1 MRRNSVGA
9 VLRRCWF
16 GCALVTVAP
25 RYALHAQGFFD
36 RLNFDK
42 LQIASLG
49 GGVGRIQPAQLEAT
63 NLVAI
68 QADYGE
74 IAPQWRM
81 VVGGSY
87 WSSRFRTSVVQTF
100 IDSLRAR
107 LVDTSGKAT
116 IPVSP
121 VTLYDITFSAEARF
135 TPKYSGDIKP
145 FLGVGL
151 AAHVIN
157 ADGALIDGTFV
168 ERALDDIAAGLFVTA
183 GASLK
188 IVSQFGIEGTARAD
202 LLSGFRSTQL
212 RAGATYYFG
221 HVHGTTTGSGS
232 GAP

>member
-9 VLRRCWF
+9 ALRRCLL
-16 GCALVTVAP
+16 GCALASAP
-25 RYALHAQGFFD
+25 RDRLHAQGFFD

-42 LQIASLG
+42 LLIASLG
-49 GGVGRIQPAQLEAT
+49 GAFGRIQPSQLEPA

-74 IAPQWRM
+74 IAPQWRF
-81 VVGGSY
+81 VVSGSY
-87 WSSRFRTSVVQTF
+87 WSSRFRASVVQSF
-100 IDSLRAR
+100 VDSLHAH
-107 LVDTSGKAT
+107 LIDPSGQAA

-121 VTLYDITFSAEARF
+121 VTLYDITFSGEARF

-145 FLGVGL
+145 FLGVGI

-168 ERALDDIAAGLFVTA
+168 ERALDDIAAGLFVTT
-183 GASLK
+183 GVSLE
-188 IVSQFGIEGTARAD
+188 IVSHFGIEGLLRGD
-202 LLSGFRSTQL
+202 LLSGFRSTQI

-221 HVHGTTTGSGS
+221 HVRGTTTTGSG
-232 GAP
+232 PR